1 MFVYLKKNHTH
12 VIFTSMA
19 EKMFMSGK

>member
-12 VIFTSMA
+12 VIFTPMA